1 MFKKI
6 LPLTGII
13 MLRFFG
19 LFIVLPIISLYANGI
34 DGAKPF
40 LVGLVVGGAYLTQL
54 IFQTPFGILSDK
66 YNRKIITAIG
76 LVIFLIGS
84 LVCAFATHIEL
95 LVVGRLLQG
104 MGAIGGVVSAQASDL
119 VMEEKRT
126 KAMAI
131 MGGGIFLSFV
141 LAMILG
147 PIIGVNMGIKW
158 LFLLTAFLTF
168 ISLILLFVLV
178 PDSPK
183 LRYRFEDPVSS
194 FDALRDKNIWIMNLS
209 SFLEKMFMTLIFVII
224 PLVLVDQFHFLE
236 SNLWKLYL
244 PSALVG
250 IIALA
255 PASILAEKKNL
266 PKLVLFSGITLFLLS
281 YIAIA
286 IASYCESLK
295 LFIFGVL
302 LFFIGF
308 ASLEPIM
315 QSLVSKY
322 AKAHLRGTVLG
333 NFTTASY
340 LGSFVGGM
348 FGALIYHYCGILEL
362 SIIVATI
369 CLFWLFSILFLNNPQ
384 NAKNLYLPYTQELD
398 SKLSEIAKTQGIIEA
413 YINESEKHIVI
424 KYNTKL
430 IDDEKIHQI
439 INS

>member
-119 VMEEKRT
+119 VIEEKRT

-362 SIIVATI
+362 SIIVAII

-430 IDDEKIHQI
+430 INDEKIHQI